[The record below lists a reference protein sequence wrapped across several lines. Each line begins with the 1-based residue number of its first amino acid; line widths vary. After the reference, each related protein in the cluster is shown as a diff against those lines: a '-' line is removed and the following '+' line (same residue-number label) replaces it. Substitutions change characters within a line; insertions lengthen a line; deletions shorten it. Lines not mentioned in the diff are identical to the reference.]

1 LRKSVSMVIWL
12 IVSMAAPIALALL
25 LTAPDLI
32 LLLYGERWLPAVP
45 YLRLLIVAA
54 LLRPIW
60 DNAFVLFIGTGRP
73 RTAIWIGILQLVV
86 IFGLGW
92 VLAGIYGPIGVGAAV
107 IVAYLAALAI
117 AYRLTAGQLQ
127 LDWVGLFAKPVLAA
141 GLVVAGY
148 LVLTRLLSL
157 DELPLWVSVLATGG
171 YAVAAYYLIG
181 FLLQPEATLERL
193 QYIRRLLR
201 K

>member
-1 LRKSVSMVIWL
+1 
-12 IVSMAAPIALALL
+12 
-25 LTAPDLI
+25 
-32 LLLYGERWLPAVP
+32 VP
-45 YLRLLIVAA
+45 YLRLLVVAA

-73 RTAIWIGILQLVV
+73 RTAIWIGVLQLVV

-92 VLAGIYGPIGVGAAV
+92 LLAGIYGPIGVGAAV

-141 GLVVAGY
+141 GLVVAGF
-148 LVLTRLLSL
+148 LVLTRVLPL
-157 DELPLWVSVLATGG
+157 DGLPLWASVLGKGA
-171 YAVAAYYLIG
+171 YAVTAYYLIG